1 MATSR
6 SVKRIRDPGANQPSI
21 IVSFGAKNPRLDNVD
36 YSSEAS
42 GEVGLEP
49 GTDVYFP
56 KEKDTLCLPSVMPK
70 SLSGHSIQKQWFAE
84 NAWLKMCD
92 DRKSL

>member
-6 SVKRIRDPGANQPSI
+6 SVKRIRDPGANQPFI
-21 IVSFGAKNPRLDNVD
+21 IVSFGAKNPRLDNAD
-36 YSSEAS
+36 YSSEASGS

-49 GTDVYFP
+49 GTEVYFP
-56 KEKDTLCLPSVMPK
+56 KEQDMLCLPSVMPK

-84 NAWLKMCD
+84 NA
-92 DRKSL
+92 SIFY

>member
-1 MATSR
+1 M
-6 SVKRIRDPGANQPSI
+6 
-21 IVSFGAKNPRLDNVD
+21 SFGAKNPRLDNAD

-49 GTDVYFP
+49 GTDVYFQ
-56 KEKDTLCLPSVMPK
+56 KEQDMLCLPK

-84 NAWLKMCD
+84 NA
-92 DRKSL
+92 SIV